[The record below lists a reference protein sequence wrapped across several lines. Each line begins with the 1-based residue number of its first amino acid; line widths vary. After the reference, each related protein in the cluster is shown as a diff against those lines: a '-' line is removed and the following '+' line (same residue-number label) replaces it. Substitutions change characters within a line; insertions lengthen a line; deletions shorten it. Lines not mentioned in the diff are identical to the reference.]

1 MRPPQKRG
9 MNMKCKIC
17 KQKTDWDSSM
27 GVREFIVCPDCFG
40 EMVREKQERCNLSGA
55 EARKRVMNA
64 IFTIGD
70 QVKRVKQR
78 KGAE

>member
-1 MRPPQKRG
+1 
-9 MNMKCKIC
+9 MKCKIC

-40 EMVREKQERCNLSGA
+40 EMVWEKQERCNLSGS
-55 EARKRVMNA
+55 EARERVMNA

-70 QVKRVKQR
+70 QVKKVKKR
-78 KGAE
+78 KGAPE

>member
-9 MNMKCKIC
+9 INMKCKIC

-27 GVREFIVCPDCFG
+27 GVREFIVCPDCFV

-55 EARKRVMNA
+55 EARERVMNA

-70 QVKRVKQR
+70 QVKRIKQR

>member
-1 MRPPQKRG
+1 
-9 MNMKCKIC
+9 MKCKIC

-27 GVREFIVCPDCFG
+27 GVSEFIVCRDCFG
-40 EMVREKQERCNLSGA
+40 EMVRGKMERCDLSGA
-55 EARKRVMNA
+55 EARDRVMNA

-70 QVKRVKQR
+70 QIKRVKKR